1 MSRKTISVVKKANK
15 KQNFPPSGTYPSL
28 HNNNLL
34 LTSTGIPSFD
44 NVLGGGIPLGSV
56 LLIEED
62 LNNRFSK
69 LMTKYFLAEGV
80 ACKHGLCVV
89 KEVSTNESLLNELPK
104 LIPKDI
110 NVPVKKLNDD
120 MKIAF
125 RYKDPSTIQKTISN
139 VSKQGHYY
147 DITKKMESMKIDE
160 CDCSEI
166 IVEDFLP
173 SCWDEEDIFKFALTS
188 LKNKIQQKIYTV
200 PEKLEDVNELKVCR
214 IVIPSFGSPF
224 WCANNSKGVK
234 YISRFLL
241 WLRGLV
247 RKSMTVCVVS
257 IPCNLYTDKNMAQF
271 RHLADCAVKLKS
283 FAGEKKNPLF
293 KQYHGLFKIKKL
305 PCLNSL
311 VPYVPQTLDLAFEL
325 KRTKFV
331 IEYLHLPPDIGE
343 NASRQGTEE
352 VNIIKSS
359 PCGGGFNSKLDF

>member
-1 MSRKTISVVKKANK
+1 MNKKTISVIKKPNK
-15 KQNFPPSGTYPSL
+15 KQGFSVPGTYLSI
-28 HNNNLL
+28 HNSNLL
-34 LTSTGIPSFD
+34 LTSTGIPSLD
-44 NVLGGGIPLGSV
+44 NVLGGGIPIGSV

-69 LMTKYFLAEGV
+69 LMLKYFLAEGV
-80 ACKHGLCVV
+80 ACKHGVCVV
-89 KEVSTNESLLNELPK
+89 NEVSTNENLLNELPK

-110 NVPVKKLNDD
+110 NVPVKKIHDEL
-120 MKIAF
+120 KIAH
-125 RYKDPSTIQKTISN
+125 RYKDTNTDKKISN

-147 DITKKMESMKIDE
+147 DITKKMDSMKISE
-160 CDCSEI
+160 CECSEI
-166 IVEDFLP
+166 IVEDFVP

-188 LKNKIQQKIYTV
+188 LKNKIQKEIYTQ
-200 PEKLEDVNELKVCR
+200 PEKQEDLCERNILR

-224 WCANNSKGVK
+224 WCANNSKGVQ
-234 YISRFLL
+234 YICRFLL

-257 IPCNLYTDKNMAQF
+257 IPCNLYTEKNMARF
-271 RHLADCAVKLKS
+271 RHMADCAVKLKS

-311 VPYVPQTLDLAFEL
+311 TPYVPQTLDLAFEL

-359 PCGGGFNSKLDF
+359 PCGGGFSSKLDF